1 MTILAHGAICCA
13 AALMAVSL
21 PLLAPA
27 VRAAS
32 DGVASGML
40 GDNGVLYIEGG
51 NPSGWN
57 RYAWYV
63 QVDGVMGGKSSGDMN
78 FLLLDDVIGGD
89 RQVDNG
95 NENENESENET
106 SYPRLPL
113 EALKFTGDIDL
124 DGGGFSSVRR
134 RIDLDLSDYA
144 GVVVTLRADVLDP
157 LSSSSSPTASTG
169 LHLQFGDQTSFYDFS
184 SALAVPL
191 SSAANTWTSVY
202 LPMETFDRGTRFG
215 FLCNDNNSDDCRFDP
230 SQINDLSVYVLFQ
243 EGAFEVTIASIQAV
257 PEPRSFSPPPITIN
271 GFETAERERVVDLLQ
286 ATVASGGGL
295 YDKSYT
301 ELCVAM
307 YWSVLN
313 SLLVSVSS
321 SSSSSPGFALRDPIR
336 AVICA
341 GLEAAETDL
350 FSSSSTST
358 STNRK
363 REAAW
368 TLRYT
373 IDAVVDD
380 LLGQA
385 RGGGGGDLGNE
396 WLPSQTEAE
405 LMEVTCVARTSP
417 APGIRYDPTNTY
429 EVDEE
434 WDDLND
440 LSGDGSNR
448 TAVMFDDDSLFV
460 GDPVSSKI
468 AEMDSDSERS
478 ASGVRSLRWSV
489 LVWALLL
496 GIPAVR

>member
-1 MTILAHGAICCA
+1 MTNLAHGAICCA

-21 PLLAPA
+21 PLLAPV

-57 RYAWYV
+57 RDAWYV

-95 NENENESENET
+95 NENGNESESESESENET

-124 DGGGFSSVRR
+124 DGGGFSSRLRR
-134 RIDLDLSDYA
+134 GGRDTSGRCPRSI
-144 GVVVTLRADVLDP
+144 VVVVVPDRVYRTPPAIRGP
-157 LSSSSSPTASTG
+157 NE
-169 LHLQFGDQTSFYDFS
+169 FYDFS

-215 FLCNDNNSDDCRFDP
+215 FLCNDNNSDNCRFDP

-313 SLLVSVSS
+313 SLLVSV